1 MARRSPLEKKNHSLP
16 SFIASRPTGL
26 PQSQFVHENK
36 SDDDG
41 GQVLEDK
48 DIEFEERNL
57 QTSVIGNLLPHDAT
71 VKIPS
76 GKDGDEHTTQG
87 EHYLWGEGVEEIE
100 EGKPENMIEK
110 IAMGRMNK
118 FYKEACLLNQEFIQD
133 SKLSVAQYLQQADKE
148 CTVTAFK
155 RFTLRAE

>member
-1 MARRSPLEKKNHSLP
+1 M
-16 SFIASRPTGL
+16 
-26 PQSQFVHENK
+26 V
-36 SDDDG
+36 
-41 GQVLEDK
+41 
-48 DIEFEERNL
+48 
-57 QTSVIGNLLPHDAT
+57 
-71 VKIPS
+71 
-76 GKDGDEHTTQG
+76 
-87 EHYLWGEGVEEIE
+87 
-100 EGKPENMIEK
+100 EK